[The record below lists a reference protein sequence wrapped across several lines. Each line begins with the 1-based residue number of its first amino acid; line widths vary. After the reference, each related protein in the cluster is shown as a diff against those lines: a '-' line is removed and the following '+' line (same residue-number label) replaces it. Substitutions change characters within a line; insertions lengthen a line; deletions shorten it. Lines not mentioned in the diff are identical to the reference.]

1 MGKKN
6 FFNDFLQFFL
16 LNRQDINK
24 LEVFVE

>member
-1 MGKKN
+1 MGKKI

>member
-1 MGKKN
+1 MGKKI

-16 LNRQDINK
+16 LNRQDIDK